1 MERRKALK
9 TAAVAALALG
19 GTALLADNHGGKDH
33 GIASKEGMNR
43 VKMTPADPKNP
54 TNYELKHMPEI
65 KLGKTDGKGFTSVK
79 ITVGKNGI
87 IHPSTADHWIDYIE
101 LWADNKLVG
110 KNELQPV
117 ISRGYT
123 TFKINTAG
131 VKKLTAVAGCN
142 LHGIWED
149 SITL

>member
-9 TAAVAALALG
+9 TVAVAALAVG
-19 GTALLADNHGGKDH
+19 GTALLADGHGKKNHDIPSKD
-33 GIASKEGMNR
+33 GMNR

-65 KLGKTDGKGFTSVK
+65 KLGKTDKKGFTTVK
-79 ITVGKNGI
+79 ITVGQNGI

-110 KNELQPV
+110 RTELLPV
-117 ISRGYT
+117 VSRGYDSYKVNIKG
-123 TFKINTAG
+123 F
-131 VKKLTAVAGCN
+131 KKLTAVAGCN

>member
-9 TAAVAALALG
+9 TAAVAALALS
-19 GTALLADNHGGKDH
+19 GTTLLAGNTDM
-33 GIASKEGMNR
+33 ASKEGMNR

-54 TNYELKHMPEI
+54 TDYELKHMPEI

>member
-9 TAAVAALALG
+9 SVAVAALLADGHG
-19 GTALLADNHGGKDH
+19 GTKHNM
-33 GIASKEGMNR
+33 ASKENMNR
-43 VKMTPADPKNP
+43 VKMTPVDPKNT

-65 KLGKTDGKGFTSVK
+65 KLGKTDKKGFTKVK

-87 IHPSTADHWIDYIE
+87 IHPSTADHWVDYIE
-101 LWADNKLVG
+101 LWADKNIVG
-110 KNELQPV
+110 RTELQPV
-117 ISRGYT
+117 VSRGYAY
-123 TFKINTAG
+123 FKINSKD
-131 VKKLTAVAGCN
+131 VKTLTAVAGCN

>member
-9 TAAVAALALG
+9 TVAVAALAMG
-19 GTALLADNHGGKDH
+19 ATSLLADNHGGKKHD
-33 GIASKEGMNR
+33 IPSKEGMNR

-54 TNYELKHMPEI
+54 TDYELKHMPEI
-65 KLGKTDGKGFTSVK
+65 KLGKTDAKGFTTVK
-79 ITVGKNGI
+79 INVGKNGI

-110 KNELQPV
+110 KTELLPE
-117 ISRGYT
+117 ISRGFAY
-123 TFKINTAG
+123 FKINSKG
-131 VKKLTAVAGCN
+131 VKQLTAVAGCN

-149 SITL
+149 TITL

>member
-19 GTALLADNHGGKDH
+19 GTALLADGHGGKNHDMT
-33 GIASKEGMNR
+33 SKEGMNR
-43 VKMTPADPKNP
+43 VKMTPVDPKNP
-54 TNYELKHMPEI
+54 TDYELKHMPEI
-65 KLGKTDGKGFTSVK
+65 KLGKTDAKGFTSVK
-79 ITVGKNGI
+79 ITVGQNGI

-123 TFKINTAG
+123 TFKINTKD

-149 SITL
+149 SISL